1 MSTPTTASSTSSTV
15 SCCPDEPCI
24 TPAPAAP
31 RRCRV
36 LRSREIFLALHE
48 IRRGL
53 IRSGLLAM
61 AISLS
66 LFLVL
71 FQQALQDGLLTS
83 FVGALRNQS
92 AKPGSCVACS
102 CRTQTGAWN
111 DMLAVCPGHAPA
123 SANGSVSHP
132 VTSELPDGRRGELIW
147 IPWWRHH
154 RPPPS
159 GPGRDREG
167 FSGAVSGHVSRRRI
181 GRSVRVRAPRTV
193 GPPPSPS
200 SPTTPTPRS
209 TGRLHV
215 TGGDER
221 VVRAGDLVSPGR
233 RTTGADGAGRAR
245 RAPPL
250 SLAASDESVVKGCQ
264 ETPVFLCWYLKGSIP
279 HSVVVIS
286 APHGPGDV
294 GPAMGGE
301 TFGRGS
307 DPPEAPHMIT
317 VRPALESAASPP
329 GTPWTRPSSNGC
341 STSIGRRASAPW
353 RRRDASWS
361 TVTTS

>member
-1 MSTPTTASSTSSTV
+1 MQH
-15 SCCPDEPCI
+15 
-24 TPAPAAP
+24 PAPAAP

-36 LRSREIFLALHE
+36 LRSREMFLALHE

-53 IRSGLLAM
+53 VRFGLLAM

-92 AKPGSCVACS
+92 AKPGSCPACS
-102 CRTQTGAWN
+102 CRTQSGAWN

-154 RPPPS
+154 RPPPG

-200 SPTTPTPRS
+200 SSTTPTPRS
-209 TGRLHV
+209 TGSPARHRRRRACCASGRPRGHRDRAQRAL
-215 TGGDER
+215 T
-221 VVRAGDLVSPGR
+221 VRAR
-233 RTTGADGAGRAR
+233 KAGTA
-245 RAPPL
+245 
-250 SLAASDESVVKGCQ
+250 
-264 ETPVFLCWYLKGSIP
+264 
-279 HSVVVIS
+279 
-286 APHGPGDV
+286 
-294 GPAMGGE
+294 
-301 TFGRGS
+301 
-307 DPPEAPHMIT
+307 
-317 VRPALESAASPP
+317 
-329 GTPWTRPSSNGC
+329 
-341 STSIGRRASAPW
+341 
-353 RRRDASWS
+353 
-361 TVTTS
+361 TVTCSVR